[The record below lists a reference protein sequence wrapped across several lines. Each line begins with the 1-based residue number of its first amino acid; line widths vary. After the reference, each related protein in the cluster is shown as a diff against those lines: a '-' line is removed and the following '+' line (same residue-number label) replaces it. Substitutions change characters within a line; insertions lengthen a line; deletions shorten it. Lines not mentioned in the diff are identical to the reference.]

1 LPQPG
6 PGRADIAAQSGSSP
20 MMTTLV
26 MVVVVASL
34 YFGRE
39 IFVPIALS
47 ILLSFALA
55 PPVRW
60 LRAVHVP
67 RIAAVLI
74 VVSLAFAFIAA
85 FATVV
90 AWQVGDLAQRLPTY
104 QRNIEAKIDSFREGP
119 PGGALFGRASQMIRD
134 LGRRIEETQEAEPDT
149 VDAPPAGPAGDAA
162 ATEREPLLVE
172 VQEPTPGA
180 MQTLQT
186 ILVPLVSP
194 LATAGIVIVFVIFML
209 LKREDLR
216 DRVLRLFGS
225 RDLSRTTEALDDA
238 AHRVGHY
245 LLMQLVVNV
254 TYGIPIALGFWLIGL
269 PNPVLWGMLATVLR
283 FVPYIGPIISS
294 VFPLALA
301 IAVDPGWSTLVWV
314 AGLIIFIE
322 LISNNAVEP
331 WLYGTSTGLSPV
343 AIIVAAIFWTWLWG
357 PIGLLLSTPLTVCL
371 LVLGQHV
378 PQLKFLDVLFGSD
391 AVLTPSET
399 LYHRLLVGDPDE
411 ATERAEHYLDEHS
424 LAGFFDQV
432 AVPALAMAEKD
443 RARRALDDER
453 LGRVAESLM
462 ILVDNL
468 SEYEE
473 HERAAGRRDDAE
485 ASELAADPA
494 PPADPV
500 PAGTGLV
507 LCAGARGS
515 LDEAAA
521 SMLSHLLERRGANAR
536 TVPCASLQS
545 ARLRELDVGDVA
557 VVVLSYM
564 NPDSLAH
571 ARFLIR
577 RLRRRFP
584 GASIIVGFWTFT
596 PEEIARR
603 DPLAATGADRV
614 ATSLNIAVDDVV
626 ERLTTGTLQRREP
639 QVAAVELPDALPA
652 AAE

>member
-1 LPQPG
+1 
-6 PGRADIAAQSGSSP
+6 
-20 MMTTLV
+20 MMTTVV

-60 LRAVHVP
+60 LRYVRVP

-74 VVSLAFAFIAA
+74 VVSLAFAFIGA
-85 FATVV
+85 FGTVV
-90 AWQVGDLAQRLPTY
+90 AWQVGDLAGRLPTY

-119 PGGALFGRASQMIRD
+119 PGGALFGRATQMIRD

-149 VDAPPAGPAGDAA
+149 VEAPPPGPAGDAA
-162 ATEREPLLVE
+162 ATEREALLVE
-172 VQEPTPGA
+172 VQQPTPNA
-180 MQTLQT
+180 LETLQT
-186 ILVPLVSP
+186 ILIPLVSP

-216 DRVLRLFGS
+216 DRVLRLFGA

-238 AHRVGHY
+238 AQRVGHY

-254 TYGIPIALGFWLIGL
+254 TYGIPIAVGLWLIGL

-283 FVPYIGPIISS
+283 FVPYIGPIISA

-301 IAVDPGWSTLVWV
+301 IAVDPGWSTLLWV
-314 AGLIIFIE
+314 GGLIVFIE

-331 WLYGTSTGLSPV
+331 WLYGSSTGLSPV

-391 AVLTPSET
+391 PVLTPSET

-411 ATERAEHYLDEHS
+411 ATERAEDYLDEHQ
-424 LAGFFDQV
+424 LGGFFEQV
-432 AVPALAMAEKD
+432 ALPALAMAEKD
-443 RARRALDDER
+443 RARRALDEER
-453 LGRVAESLM
+453 LGRVAESFM

-473 HERAAGRRDDAE
+473 QERAAGRRDE
-485 ASELAADPA
+485 EEGGEVPAAT
-494 PPADPV
+494 PPAMIPQDS
-500 PAGTGLV
+500 GLV

-521 SMLSHLLERRGANAR
+521 AMLAHLLERRGATVR
-536 TVPCASLQS
+536 TLPCASLQS
-545 ARLRELDVGDVA
+545 ARLRELDVGEVR

-564 NPDSLAH
+564 NPDSMAH

-584 GASIIVGFWTFT
+584 GAAIVIGFWTLA
-596 PEEIARR
+596 PEDLARR
-603 DPLAATGADRV
+603 DPLAATGADRI
-614 ATSLNIAVDDVV
+614 ATSLQMAVEDVV
-626 ERLTTGTLQRREP
+626 AGLTGDSNEQRAAAP
-639 QVAAVELPDALPA
+639 AAVAAPLPA